1 MKINLFLY
9 FLYSRLK
16 ILFILS
22 TFFIS
27 MQDLRHIQ
35 VYQSEINLVIKGK
48 GNSYFL
54 NNTFYSTPSEVIIN
68 GKTIDPPANNK
79 YNFEEDINSV
89 TIKFNNV
96 IKSCEYMFN
105 GLANV
110 IEIDLSNFDASK
122 VTNMYS
128 MFLECSNLERIN
140 FGNIDTSSVK
150 NMERLFGDC
159 ISLTSID
166 VSKFDTHNVENMHD
180 MFANCT
186 NLITV
191 NILKFDTLK
200 VKTIKGIFRHCYK
213 LKFLDISS
221 FDFFSISEMGYTF
234 ESDRSLVYIKFKDFI
249 INYGCDGHTR
259 AFQDVSQNLRL
270 CLDYVSDCYTIDEL
284 YKLNV
289 KKDCSDTC
297 FSNSN
302 PKICLKTDSCVESC
316 EFCEYK
322 YELNTLC
329 YERCPETSYS
339 SSDNEYLCFDKS
351 PENGYY
357 YDSGKRLY
365 KE

>member
-1 MKINLFLY
+1 
-9 FLYSRLK
+9 
-16 ILFILS
+16 
-22 TFFIS
+22 
-27 MQDLRHIQ
+27 MQDLRNIQ
-35 VYQSEINLVIKGK
+35 VYQSEIKLVIKGK
-48 GNSYFL
+48 GESFFL
-54 NNTFYSTPSEVIIN
+54 YKVFTPAPSEVIIN
-68 GKTIDPPANNK
+68 GETKDPPANNK
-79 YNFEEDINSV
+79 YNFDQDINYV

-96 IKSCEYMFN
+96 IESCQYMFN

-122 VTNMYS
+122 VKNMSS

-234 ESDRSLVYIKFKDFI
+234 ESDRSLVYIKFKDFY
-249 INYGCDGHTR
+249 INFGCDGYTR
-259 AFQDVSQNLRL
+259 TFQDVSQNLRL
-270 CLDYVSDCYTIDEL
+270 CLDYVSDCYTAD
-284 YKLNV
+284 
-289 KKDCSDTC
+289 
-297 FSNSN
+297 
-302 PKICLKTDSCVESC
+302 
-316 EFCEYK
+316 
-322 YELNTLC
+322 
-329 YERCPETSYS
+329 
-339 SSDNEYLCFDKS
+339 
-351 PENGYY
+351 
-357 YDSGKRLY
+357 
-365 KE
+365 